1 MATKE
6 KEKVKRSS
14 IIKAAKELN
23 ALLFEEGD
31 EQMMNVKAD
40 EKDLLGQLKEASSII
55 DENDEISDGTRDTL
69 IELGF
74 LEGEAEE
81 EEEEEKEKESEEEE
95 EESEEDLLGL
105 IKRSPKLQQLK
116 DLVKSHDELKP
127 LRKKLD
133 KYSGLQGTKKLRE
146 DMLSAVDELPPTK
159 KEKEMSTK
167 RKETAKK
174 VPVRKVL
181 AKEKKV
187 TTKTKTKTGH
197 KMEMD
202 KYGFRP
208 GCIKSQV
215 MVLIEKGKHTKD
227 ALVKEFGGQV
237 INAIKQAPQHTKI
250 QIVTNTKGQLGIKN

>member
-1 MATKE
+1 MAT
-6 KEKVKRSS
+6 KEKVKRST

-40 EKDLLGQLKEASSII
+40 EKDLLEQLKEASSII
-55 DENDEISDGTRDTL
+55 DEGDEISDETRDTL

-74 LEGEAEE
+74 LEGEA
-81 EEEEEKEKESEEEE
+81 EEE

-146 DMLSAVDELPPTK
+146 DMLSAVDELPLTK
-159 KEKEMSTK
+159 KKKGMSTK

-174 VPVRKVL
+174 AP
-181 AKEKKV
+181 AKKESTKTTTKKKV
-187 TTKTKTKTGH
+187 TGELSNKAIVYNAWKKTPKITVGELYSLVNK
-197 KMEMD
+197 
-202 KYGFRP
+202 
-208 GCIKSQV
+208 
-215 MVLIEKGKHTKD
+215 
-227 ALVKEFGGQV
+227 AVKENTIKGWLSQWKSGTNFP
-237 INAIKQAPQHTKI
+237 AIAKR
-250 QIVTNTKGQLGIKN
+250 

>member
-1 MATKE
+1 MAT
-6 KEKVKRSS
+6 KEKVKRSAV
-14 IIKAAKELN
+14 IKAAKELN
-23 ALLFEEGD
+23 TLLFEEGD
-31 EQMMNVKAD
+31 EQMMNVKAN

-74 LEGEAEE
+74 LEGEEE
-81 EEEEEKEKESEEEE
+81 EESEEEE

-116 DLVKSHDELKP
+116 DLVKSHDELKS

-146 DMLSAVDELPPTK
+146 DMLSAVDELPLTK
-159 KEKEMSTK
+159 KKKGMSTKK

-174 VPVRKVL
+174 APVRKVL

-187 TTKTKTKTGH
+187 TTKTKTGH

-227 ALVKEFGGQV
+227 ALVKEFGGQA

>member
-1 MATKE
+1 MAT
-6 KEKVKRSS
+6 KEKVKRSAV
-14 IIKAAKELN
+14 IKAAKELN
-23 ALLFEEGD
+23 TLLFEEGD
-31 EQMMNVKAD
+31 EQRMNVKAN

-55 DENDEISDGTRDTL
+55 DEGDEISDETRDTL

-81 EEEEEKEKESEEEE
+81 EVEEEEEEEEE
-95 EESEEDLLGL
+95 EESEEDEEDLLGL

-159 KEKEMSTK
+159 KKKEMSTK

-174 VPVRKVL
+174 AP
-181 AKEKKV
+181 AKKESTKTTTKKKV
-187 TTKTKTKTGH
+187 TGELSNKAIVYNAWKKTPKITVGELYSLVNK
-197 KMEMD
+197 
-202 KYGFRP
+202 
-208 GCIKSQV
+208 
-215 MVLIEKGKHTKD
+215 
-227 ALVKEFGGQV
+227 AVKENTIKGWLSQWKSGTNFP
-237 INAIKQAPQHTKI
+237 AIAKR
-250 QIVTNTKGQLGIKN
+250 

>member
-6 KEKVKRSS
+6 KEKVKRSAV
-14 IIKAAKELN
+14 IKAAKELN
-23 ALLFEEGD
+23 TLLFEEGD
-31 EQMMNVKAD
+31 EQMMNVKAN

-55 DENDEISDGTRDTL
+55 DENDEISNGTRDTL

-81 EEEEEKEKESEEEE
+81 EEESEEEE
-95 EESEEDLLGL
+95 EEEETEEDLLGL

-146 DMLSAVDELPPTK
+146 DMLSAVDELPLTK
-159 KEKEMSTK
+159 KKKGMSTK

-174 VPVRKVL
+174 AP
-181 AKEKKV
+181 AKKESTKTTTKKKV
-187 TTKTKTKTGH
+187 TGELSNKAIVYNAWKKTPKITVGELYSLVNK
-197 KMEMD
+197 
-202 KYGFRP
+202 
-208 GCIKSQV
+208 
-215 MVLIEKGKHTKD
+215 
-227 ALVKEFGGQV
+227 AVKENTIKGWLSQWKRGTNFP
-237 INAIKQAPQHTKI
+237 AIAKR
-250 QIVTNTKGQLGIKN
+250 